1 MSTRVGRNRNGK
13 IILLPYSR
21 LHRLI
26 AKKTSKNQLT
36 LPKKVVD
43 RFPDV
48 QYFDMRVD
56 DAQITLVPVRPGQ
69 LQQVHAR
76 LQQLGISER
85 DVRDAVAWARR
96 SGRRRRG

>member
-1 MSTRVGRNRNGK
+1 M
-13 IILLPYSR
+13 
-21 LHRLI
+21 I

-36 LPKKVVD
+36 LPKKAVD

-48 QYFDMRVD
+48 EYFEVRID

-69 LQQVHAR
+69 LQQVQAR
-76 LQQLGISER
+76 LEQLRISER

-96 SGRRRRG
+96 GRRSTRR